1 MNPYTELKQTESCA
15 VQYNCR
21 RLLDQQLDGLLAA
34 RWPGSAV
41 IDSLLEDVVHGPVAL
56 SSPIVNAGFWFLEV
70 VAGVV
75 AL

>member
-1 MNPYTELKQTESCA
+1 MPAFAESTA
-15 VQYNCR
+15 A
-21 RLLDQQLDGLLAA
+21 LLDGPVPAAAGSTAALLDGLLAA

-41 IDSLLEDVVHGPVAL
+41 IDSLLAAVVHGPVAL
-56 SSPIVNAGFWFLEV
+56 SSPIVNAGFWFLEM